1 MILFNITS
9 SSADY
14 DLDIRVNNA
23 GTPRTATNYVGGS
36 WFVNNGGSGSG
47 AGSSS
52 IGFWNDFIRGTTSG
66 AGTTIMIYDPTN
78 ASSKTT
84 YSSYSG
90 SSYLTISGGVY
101 NVAEANDGITILTAG
116 ANTITG
122 FYRVYGLSEA

>member
-1 MILFNITS
+1 
-9 SSADY
+9 
-14 DLDIRVNNA
+14 
-23 GTPRTATNYVGGS
+23 
-36 WFVNNGGSGSG
+36 
-47 AGSSS
+47 
-52 IGFWNDFIRGTTSG
+52 
-66 AGTTIMIYDPTN
+66 MIYDPTN

-84 YSSYSG
+84 YSSQSG